1 MEKHW
6 FETGRVLSLFEH
18 PKSIT
23 KQNDDG
29 EKQSVGDHLIPLDAS
44 RNLDMVSPE
53 TLCVS
58 GTGGKPLS
66 N

>member
-1 MEKHW
+1 
-6 FETGRVLSLFEH
+6 LLFEQ
-18 PKSIT
+18 PKSMT

>member
-1 MEKHW
+1 VEKHC
-6 FETGRVLSLFEH
+6 FETGHVLLLFDQ

-29 EKQSVGDHLIPLDAS
+29 EKQSIGDHLIPLDAS
-44 RNLDMVSPE
+44 RNLDTVSPE